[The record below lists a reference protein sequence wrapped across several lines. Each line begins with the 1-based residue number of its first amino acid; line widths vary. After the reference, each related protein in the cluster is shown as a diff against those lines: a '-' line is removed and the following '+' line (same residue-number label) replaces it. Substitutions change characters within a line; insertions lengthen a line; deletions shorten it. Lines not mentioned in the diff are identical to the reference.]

1 MTAVLIGSV
10 YWLFA
15 LQLDKT
21 VASLTQL
28 QEEHAEVTHLLI
40 EAKVDNAERKG
51 KQASA
56 RTAPMAVQ
64 PQFPANAYMET
75 WQKGCTNT
83 SWYHAPSA
91 GSHMRG
97 QRTGTFVPDF
107 GVSCVLHGLHR
118 SAGACITSLCFD
130 NAFSS
135 PAFTL

>member
-64 PQFPANAYMET
+64 SNLSDTLMSLRHIKESAY
-75 WQKGCTNT
+75 T
-83 SWYHAPSA
+83 SKAK
-91 GSHMRG
+91 
-97 QRTGTFVPDF
+97 T
-107 GVSCVLHGLHR
+107 
-118 SAGACITSLCFD
+118 
-130 NAFSS
+130 
-135 PAFTL
+135 